1 MEEREKQTSRVEFLC
16 YSAARFLEVGD
27 YQHGAEALRQALI
40 ASERSGSSN
49 CACFLEIACDMAS
62 ACRLCHTEAQWH
74 RRAHALVSEREC
86 ELVGELVNLLQ
97 IAQGHLDNPGGMD
110 APTLT
115 ALPTSRLRS
124 LMSCRLPGVRERLR
138 GRPAVNTHRTRP
150 DVEYRHATIASSI
163 ASVTR
168 DPQESDVA
176 GTSLGI
182 YCLGPFRVYQNGVLI
197 GEWNSL
203 KGLAV
208 LKYLVAHPGRKVSR
222 ETLMDVFWPETDGD
236 AARRNLHQAIYSLRK
251 ALREHDGDFPYILSH
266 ENCYE
271 FNPALALWVDA
282 AEFEAHLLHARRHES
297 GGRLDEAMQEYGVAE
312 SLYQGRF
319 MEDDPYADWAESQRQ
334 YLEQAYLEVAS
345 HLSSLFFDR
354 GALTATVTLC
364 QKVLGVDPC
373 YENAHRQLM
382 QCYLAQGQRY
392 LAVRQFHLCDLAL
405 RTKSGLK
412 PSDETAALYRRI
424 ARST

>member
-1 MEEREKQTSRVEFLC
+1 
-16 YSAARFLEVGD
+16 
-27 YQHGAEALRQALI
+27 
-40 ASERSGSSN
+40 
-49 CACFLEIACDMAS
+49 MAS

-97 IAQGHLDNPGGMD
+97 IAKGHLDNPGGTD
-110 APTLT
+110 APTRT
-115 ALPTSRLRS
+115 ALPISPSRS
-124 LMSCRLPGVRERLR
+124 LVSCRLPGVRERLQGQRVQTARHELERAR
-138 GRPAVNTHRTRP
+138 GTVASPAANQ
-150 DVEYRHATIASSI
+150 
-163 ASVTR
+163 TR
-168 DPQESDVA
+168 DPGESDSA

-182 YCLGPFRVYQNGVLI
+182 YCLGPFRVYQNGVLL

-208 LKYLVAHPGRKVSR
+208 LKYLVAHQGRKVSR
-222 ETLMDVFWPETDGD
+222 ETLMDVFWPEADAD

-251 ALREHDGDFPYILSH
+251 SLREHDGDFPYILSH
-266 ENCYE
+266 DNCYK

-282 AEFEAHLLHARRHES
+282 GEFEAHLLHARRHES
-297 GGRLDEAMQEYGVAE
+297 AGRLDEAMQEYGVAE

-319 MEDDPYADWAESQRQ
+319 MEEDPYADWAESKRQ

-364 QKVLGVDPC
+364 QKILAVDPC

-392 LAVRQFHLCDLAL
+392 LAVRQFHLCDAVL

-412 PSDETAALYRRI
+412 PSEETTALYRRI

>member
-1 MEEREKQTSRVEFLC
+1 MDDRENQTSRVEFLC

-40 ASERSGSSN
+40 ASERRGSSN

-86 ELVGELVNLLQ
+86 ELVDELVNLLQ
-97 IAQGHLDNPGGMD
+97 IAKGHLDNPGGTD
-110 APTLT
+110 ALTRT
-115 ALPTSRLRS
+115 ALPISPSRS
-124 LMSCRLPGVRERLR
+124 LVSCRLPDVRERLQGQRVQTARHELECAR
-138 GRPAVNTHRTRP
+138 GTVASPAANQTCVP
-150 DVEYRHATIASSI
+150 G
-163 ASVTR
+163 
-168 DPQESDVA
+168 ESDSA

-182 YCLGPFRVYQNGVLI
+182 YCLGPFRVYQNGVLL

-208 LKYLVAHPGRKVSR
+208 LKYLVAHQGRKVSR
-222 ETLMDVFWPETDGD
+222 ETLMDVFWPEADAD

-251 ALREHDGDFPYILSH
+251 SLREHDGDFPYILSH
-266 ENCYE
+266 DNCYE

-282 AEFEAHLLHARRHES
+282 GEFEAHLLHARRHES
-297 GGRLDEAMQEYGVAE
+297 AGRLDETMQEYGVAE

-319 MEDDPYADWAESQRQ
+319 MEEDPYADWAESKRQ

-364 QKVLGVDPC
+364 QKILGVDPC

-412 PSDETAALYRRI
+412 PSEETAALYRRI